1 MNKLVAV
8 LEGLEAKVKAEL
20 VKEAPLLAK
29 IYRVIRGFVQDVKGY
44 A

>member
-1 MNKLVAV
+1 MKKLVSV
-8 LEGLEAKVKAEL
+8 LEALEAKVKAEL

-29 IYRVIRGFVQDVKGY
+29 VYRVIRGFVQDVKNY